1 MFAGLV
7 ASAKEAVSRRITA
20 IGLWAVAAVLVIVA
34 LAYFVGSL
42 HHWLLGKLGPI
53 GADAVLGAVFLVIA
67 GIAMLAAWRM
77 GRPAPVRVVPMSPIA
92 GMLEVA
98 RQGTAM
104 RFGAEFAQRMG
115 PVQRVGL
122 GLLVG
127 FIVAR
132 GLKRARGTHPYA

>member
-1 MFAGLV
+1 MFASLV
-7 ASAKEAVSRRITA
+7 ASAKEAVSRKITA
-20 IGLWAVAAVLVIVA
+20 IGLWAVAGVLAVVA

-42 HHWLLGKLGPI
+42 HHWLLQKLGPI
-53 GADAVLGAVFLVIA
+53 GADAVLGAAFLVIA
-67 GIAMLAAWRM
+67 AIAMLAAWRM
-77 GRPAPVRVVPMSPIA
+77 GQPERVRVVPMSPIA
-92 GMLEVA
+92 GVLEVA

-104 RFGAEFAQRMG
+104 RLGAEVAQRLG

-132 GLKRARGTHPYA
+132 GLKRARPGSPYA